1 MSTILLRQFV
11 IFICLAAILLIA
23 AACVPAPAPVQ
34 PIPPAPANAT
44 PLPVIPTPAS
54 QVDKTGGKWRIQIA
68 EEPPT
73 MDPQKSAAAVTAL
86 IWRYLGDPLVAK
98 NYKNEYV
105 PGLATEWQVSDD
117 GLTWTFKLRDGVK
130 FHDGTPLNA
139 AAVVQTFK
147 RALDPATKSPIAGSS
162 LGPVAS
168 IETTG
173 EMTFALKLKTA
184 FAPFLENL
192 TDYGRLSI
200 LSPTQLKGS
209 DEDVARKPV
218 STGPWKFKEWV
229 TADHITLVRN
239 PDYNWGPSFVHQGP
253 AYLDEL
259 TFRIMP
265 EAATAQ
271 AAFEAGEID
280 QVNVAPADVKRM
292 KDNKKYQ
299 LVSFMR
305 KGVGLFLEFNVT
317 KAPFDDLTVR
327 QAFNYALD
335 KQTIVDVALE
345 GLGRPAY
352 GPLPPSILGYW
363 DGIVNYAPHY
373 DKAKAAELLDKAGW
387 TLNKTTGVREKD
399 GKPFTFTL
407 YSQPT
412 DTWKASAQLVQS
424 QLKELGIAMDIQS
437 FEFGT
442 LLTKLK
448 AGEQQAGFMGY
459 TYTTADI
466 FDIWFHSKNIGT
478 GLTLSRNSEPEL
490 DKMIEE
496 SQKTI
501 DWNKRFEIYKNIQ
514 THIVDRA
521 LWVPLWINDTYFGLQ
536 ARVMDAKV
544 HPDGYMV
551 LVDAYLPK

>member
-1 MSTILLRQFV
+1 MNTVSVRRLV
-11 IFICLAAILLIA
+11 VFISLAAILLIA
-23 AACVPAPAPVQ
+23 AACAPAPTPVQ
-34 PIPPAPANAT
+34 PTPQAPAKAT
-44 PLPVIPTPAS
+44 SVPVIPAPTTP
-54 QVDKTGGKWRIQIA
+54 VDRTGGKWRIQIG
-68 EEPPT
+68 EEPT
-73 MDPQKSAAAVTAL
+73 TLDPQKSAAAATAL
-86 IWRYLGDPLVAK
+86 VWRYLGDPLVAK

-105 PGLATEWQVSDD
+105 PGLASEWQVSAD
-117 GLTWTFKLRDGVK
+117 GLTWNFKLRDGVK

-162 LGPVAS
+162 LGPVVS
-168 IETTG
+168 IEATG
-173 EMTFALKLKTA
+173 DMTFALKLKQP

-200 LSPTQLKGS
+200 LSPAQLKGS
-209 DEDVARKPV
+209 DEDIGRKPV

-239 PDYNWGPSFVHQGP
+239 PDYNWGASYVHQGP
-253 AYLDEL
+253 AYLEEL

-265 EAATAQ
+265 EAATAS

-280 QVNVAPADVKRM
+280 QLTVTPTDVKRV
-292 KDNKKYQ
+292 KATQKYQ

-305 KGVGLFLEFNVT
+305 KGVGLFLEFNIT
-317 KAPFDDLTVR
+317 KPPFDDLTVR

-345 GLGRPAY
+345 GLGIPAY

-387 TLNKTTGVREKD
+387 KLNQATGAREKD

-407 YSQPT
+407 YTQPT

-424 QLKELGIAMDIQS
+424 QLKALGVAMDIQS

-478 GLTLSRNSEPEL
+478 GLTLSRNNEPEL

-496 SQKTI
+496 SQKTT
-501 DWNKRFEIYKNIQ
+501 DWDQRFAIYKNIQ

-521 LWVPLWINDTYFGLQ
+521 LWVPLWINDNYFALQ
-536 ARVMDAKV
+536 PGVRDAKV

-551 LVDAYLPK
+551 LVDAYLTK